1 MFWEKLIELR
11 ETLSTNVVQYDTIT
25 LPTRTIKIALG
36 VFLFQNFTIAMW
48 WCIKDAVFY
57 PVLFFI
63 SAFLQVGWFWSKVT
77 ASWKGGDVSTTVI
90 DCSLSEPEP
99 VEAPTIS
106 IYTAGITGGENV
118 EVKLDIESAHN
129 SLLELSSRSNSP
141 IPHPLEFS
149 EDSE

>member
-1 MFWEKLIELR
+1 MFWDKFIELR
-11 ETLSTNVVQYDTIT
+11 ETLSTNIVQRETIT
-25 LPTRTIKIALG
+25 LPTRAVKIALG
-36 VFLFQNFTIAMW
+36 IFLAQNFTIALW

-57 PVLFFI
+57 PMLFFV

-77 ASWKGGDVSTTVI
+77 ASWNEVYQT
-90 DCSLSEPEP
+90 LNEEPP
-99 VEAPTIS
+99 LEAPTIS
-106 IYTAGITGGENV
+106 IYTNGITGENV

-129 SLLELSSRSNSP
+129 SVLHLSSRSSSP